1 MQILYFTSIYT
12 EFIGAST
19 TRVRGLCRTRV
30 PHRRCQYR
38 LPLRADTVVMGMGLY
53 RSVT

>member
-1 MQILYFTSIYT
+1 MYT

-19 TRVRGLCRTRV
+19 TRVRGLCRMRV
-30 PHRRCQYR
+30 PHRRCEYR
-38 LPLRADTVVMGMGLY
+38 LPLRADTVVMGMGHY